1 MQQRVPRGAVL
12 VVVPGAR
19 DDIRLRAVY
28 DMNFTLGMCVSEQER
43 WDGRDGVVLV
53 SDEGDAD
60 LHVFGH
66 WSAKDT
72 HGVQPGYAKREIDA
86 HSSRGNPPKPRSPRA
101 GARRS

>member
-1 MQQRVPRGAVL
+1 VL

-66 WSAKDT
+66 
-72 HGVQPGYAKREIDA
+72 
-86 HSSRGNPPKPRSPRA
+86 
-101 GARRS
+101 